1 MIGIGQKWAL
11 IIGKWSAQE
20 RERLEDRD
28 TPYGSSQD
36 QRKIPFP
43 PEMPASHLPAAI
55 GSDTS
60 SVLPPGE
67 VRTSLTEG
75 GAGAQC

>member
-1 MIGIGQKWAL
+1 M
-11 IIGKWSAQE
+11 
-20 RERLEDRD
+20 
-28 TPYGSSQD
+28 
-36 QRKIPFP
+36 PFP
-43 PEMPASHLPAAI
+43 PEMSACHLPAVI

-67 VRTSLTEG
+67 VRTGFAEG